1 VKINIWKRLLLTA
14 ALLALPA
21 MTLDAQTIKV
31 ATVDMNRLF
40 EEYHKTPVKRAE
52 LEGTKNT
59 FQKDLDGMVRDM
71 QARQDELAKLRDELD
86 RPEFSAEVRE
96 QKRKELQEKLGEFKK
111 RDNDLQDYRRSH
123 ARILENKTLDMRK
136 ELVKEIVVVITA
148 TANEAGYTLVFDK
161 SGNSMN
167 MIPTVV
173 FAQDALDITEAI
185 LKKLNANKPSSPAK

>member
-1 VKINIWKRLLLTA
+1 MKINIWKRLLLTA